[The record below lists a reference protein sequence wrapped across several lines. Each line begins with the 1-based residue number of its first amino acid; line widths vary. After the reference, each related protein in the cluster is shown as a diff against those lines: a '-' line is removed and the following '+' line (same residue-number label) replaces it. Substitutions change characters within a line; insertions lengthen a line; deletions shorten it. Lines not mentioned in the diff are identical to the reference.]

1 MALGNWLRNTVQD
14 LRFAVRQLRRTP
26 GFAFTLVL
34 TLALSVGVATAVFCV
49 IDAVILRPLPYVQP
63 DRIAFVQNVTRGG
76 FQHPASW
83 PDYKDQVAQ
92 LKTFQ
97 TLAGYLDF
105 RKVTI
110 DTPSDGP
117 VSLDGVHATGNF
129 FDVFGVRPLLGRTF
143 RAGEEQDGRNDIAVL
158 SFGAWQK
165 YFAADPGVIG
175 RTVRLDGRT
184 VEIVGVMPASFRY
197 PLNLRNAVYS
207 PRLITDTWMQN
218 RGAHWLRI
226 VGRLKDGVTL
236 QQAQADLVQTAA
248 NLARAYPGAD
258 QDESAQMVP
267 LIDRVDSKTRGPLWT
282 LLFAVVALL
291 AIGCVN
297 VAGLLLARG
306 VKREREMA
314 MRVAIGAGRQRLFA
328 QVLTESLLLAALGA
342 LAGVLLA
349 NLLLQGMKTFLVH
362 ALDRGADI
370 HMNGL
375 VLAAAVIV
383 AVLTSVVAS
392 LYPALHLSAVD
403 PNRALKTGGAAG
415 SQRAQMRLRSAFVI
429 TQVAL
434 TLVLLAVAGLLM
446 RSVIRYRD
454 TDLGFEP
461 AHILTAKLELSRTRY
476 EGRDML
482 TAFYAPLEE
491 RVKHL
496 PGVESAGLI
505 NMLPIDSSGN
515 NSYVH
520 IAGQPHGPQDAGM
533 LAESRYVTPGYFET
547 MGINL
552 HRGRWLTASLDRPDN
567 KAGTVL
573 VNDAFVAKFV
583 PPGLDPVTVRMD
595 ESPKEEEWTRL
606 VGVTGSVRQ
615 SIYEPP
621 MPERDWLMDEIPTQ
635 YKADLLSE
643 MFLVVRTGSDP
654 QQLVPAIRA
663 IVHDLDPT
671 VPLDEPRTMTQ
682 VVSET
687 LVLERM
693 ESWLFGIFASLA
705 LALALVGL
713 YGLVSHEV
721 EQATRDIGVR
731 MALGATRRRILN
743 MVMSRVAWML
753 AAGTVSGLILTFAA
767 RKLIGMVI
775 YFEAQKEAGG
785 FVALAL
791 LLVVAGLMAALVPAV
806 RAASIEPMQALR
818 SE

>member
-1 MALGNWLRNTVQD
+1 MALGNWWRNTVQD

-83 PDYKDQVAQ
+83 PDYQDQVAQ

-97 TLAGYLDF
+97 SLAGYLDF

-117 VSLDGVHATGNF
+117 ISLDSVRSTGNF
-129 FDVFGVRPLLGRTF
+129 FDVFGVRPFLGRTF
-143 RAGEEQDGRNDIAVL
+143 RAGEDQDGRNDIAVL

-165 YFAADPGVIG
+165 YFAGDPGVIG
-175 RTVRLDGRT
+175 KTVRLDGRT
-184 VEIVGVMPASFRY
+184 AEIVGVMPASFRY
-197 PLNLRNAVYS
+197 PLNLRNAVYT
-207 PRLITDTWMQN
+207 PRLLTDSWMQN

-226 VGRLKDGVTL
+226 VGRLKDGVTVP
-236 QQAQADLVQTAA
+236 QAQADLVQTAA
-248 NLARAYPGAD
+248 NLARTYSASD

-267 LIDRVDSKTRGPLWT
+267 LVDRVDSKTRGPLWT
-282 LLFAVVALL
+282 LLFAVLALL

-297 VAGLLLARG
+297 AAGLLLARG

-314 MRVAIGAGRQRLFA
+314 MRVAIGAGRQRLLG
-328 QVLTESLLLAALGA
+328 QVLTESLLMAGLGA
-342 LAGVLLA
+342 LGGVLLA
-349 NLLLQGMKTFLVH
+349 NLLLQGMKTFLTH
-362 ALDRGADI
+362 ALDRGADV

-375 VLAAAVIV
+375 VLAAAVAV
-383 AVLTSVVAS
+383 AALASVIAS
-392 LYPALHLSAVD
+392 LYPALRLSGVD
-403 PNRALKTGGAAG
+403 PNRALKSGGAAG
-415 SQRAQMRLRSAFVI
+415 TERAQTRLRSAFVI

-434 TLVLLAVAGLLM
+434 TLVLLAVAGLLI
-446 RSVIRYRD
+446 RSVTRYRSA
-454 TDLGFEP
+454 DLGFEP
-461 AHILTAKLELSRTRY
+461 AHLLTAKLELSRTRY

-491 RVKHL
+491 RVRHL

-520 IAGQPHGPQDAGM
+520 IAGQPPSTQVAAM
-533 LAESRYVTPGYFET
+533 LAESRFVTPGYFEA

-552 HRGRWLTASLDRPDN
+552 HRGRWLSAALDRPDN
-567 KAGTVL
+567 KASTVL
-573 VNDAFVAKFV
+573 VNDAFVSRFV
-583 PPGLDPVTVRMD
+583 PAGLDPVTVRMD
-595 ESPKEEEWTRL
+595 ESPKEEEWTRV
-606 VGVTGSVRQ
+606 VGVTGNVRQ
-615 SIYEPP
+615 SLYEPP
-621 MPERDWLMDEIPTQ
+621 MPERDWLMDEIPTK
-635 YKADLLSE
+635 YKPDLMNE
-643 MFLVVRTGSDP
+643 MFLVARTSGDP
-654 QQLVPAIRA
+654 QPLVPAIRA

-671 VPLDEPRTMTQ
+671 VPLDEPRTMTE

-693 ESWLFGIFASLA
+693 ESWLFGIFAGLA

-731 MALGATRRRILN
+731 MALGATRNRILQ

-753 AAGTVSGLILTFAA
+753 AAGTVSGLVLTFAA

-775 YFEAQKEAGG
+775 YFEGQKEAGG
-785 FVALAL
+785 FVLLAL
-791 LLVVAGLMAALVPAV
+791 LLVIAGLVATLIPAV